1 MQIYNSVIVPI
12 VQYGTESLPLLDKHR
27 SKFTAVEMKYLRRT
41 AGKTGRD
48 RIRNDR
54 IREDLNQKKTL
65 ADIIEERQLK
75 WFGHVYRMPGER
87 KPKQAMEMRRG
98 RPRIKWEPYK
108 GKRGKGRLRRK
119 WVDILIAGA
128 EKQWSREGKDRK
140 KRKELPEKEQLNV
153 LN

>member
-41 AGKTGRD
+41 AGKTRRD
-48 RIRNDR
+48 RIINDR

-75 WFGHVYRMPGER
+75 WFGHVYRMPDER
-87 KPKQAMEMRRG
+87 KPKQAMEMRREERTGRG
-98 RPRIKWEPYK
+98 RPRIKWENTIERM
-108 GKRGKGRLRRK
+108 GLKRGKTMMEIKRMCR
-119 WVDILIAGA
+119 
-128 EKQWSREGKDRK
+128 DRSHWMNWTE
-140 KRKELPEKEQLNV
+140 RGEPV
-153 LN
+153 A